1 MTDPNLKARLSSRLA
16 RAGLLTDRTGADLW
30 LRLRVDHN
38 TRRSLIDQLFTEE
51 PNAP

>member
-1 MTDPNLKARLSSRLA
+1 MNARLISRLA

-38 TRRSLIDQLFTEE
+38 TRRSLIDQLFT
-51 PNAP
+51 NDAAMSA